1 MTSPELMTEIEAF
14 VYREARLADEF
25 ALDDWE
31 ALLTDDFHYWVPAGR
46 IDGDPA
52 DQLSYLN
59 DNRARVATRIKQLQ
73 TGKRLAQLP
82 VSRMRR
88 VVSNIEIIGHD
99 TDAAASGGSTEDA
112 ESAALEVGAN
122 FVLYE
127 LAVQSSGE
135 LRVWPGHVR
144 YRLVRPDQEAGFRM
158 AAKWV
163 ELVTA
168 EAGLRNLTFLI

>member
-1 MTSPELMTEIEAF
+1 VSADSLISEIEAF

-25 ALDDWE
+25 RLDDWE

-46 IDGDPA
+46 LGGDPA
-52 DQLSYLN
+52 HQLSYLN
-59 DNRARVATRIKQLQ
+59 DNRARVATRIRQLK

-82 VSRMRR
+82 ESRMRR
-88 VVSNIEIIGHD
+88 VLSNVEI
-99 TDAAASGGSTEDA
+99 
-112 ESAALEVGAN
+112 LEATGDQVECAAN

-144 YRLVRPDQEAGFRM
+144 YRLLRTDDGWAM

-163 ELVTA
+163 ELVNA

>member
-1 MTSPELMTEIEAF
+1 MIPLELRAEVEAF

-25 ALDDWE
+25 KLDEWE
-31 ALLTDDFHYWVPAGR
+31 ALLTDDFHYWVPSGR
-46 IDGDPA
+46 IEGDPA

-59 DNRARVATRIKQLQ
+59 DNRARVATRIRQLK
-73 TGKRLAQLP
+73 TGKRLSQLP
-82 VSRMRR
+82 ISPMRR
-88 VVSNIEIIGHD
+88 VVSNIEVID
-99 TDAAASGGSTEDA
+99 DGGDEI
-112 ESAALEVGAN
+112 EVGAN

-127 LAVQSSGE
+127 LAVQSSHE

-144 YRLVRPDQEAGFRM
+144 YRLRRRGAELAM

-168 EAGLRNLTFLI
+168 TNGLRNLTFLI

>member
-1 MTSPELMTEIEAF
+1 MTSPELRAEVESW

-25 ALDDWE
+25 QLDEWE

-46 IDGDPA
+46 LVGDPA

-59 DNRARVATRIKQLQ
+59 DNRARVATRIRQLK

-82 VSRMRR
+82 HSPMRR
-88 VVSNIEIIGHD
+88 IMSNVEVIE
-99 TDAAASGGSTEDA
+99 AADDE
-112 ESAALEVGAN
+112 LEVGAN

-144 YRLVRPDQEAGFRM
+144 YQLRRTGDGLAM

-168 EAGLRNLTFLI
+168 ESGLRNLTFLI